1 MILYY
6 LGVIWR
12 VFLTSYV
19 KHFYV
24 VLVTGSGT
32 GIGRELA
39 LHFARHQCRLVLW
52 NNAQETNDE
61 TAELCRSLGAEA
73 VAYTVNVADRALVY
87 KTADEVRQQFGHVDI
102 VVNNAGVGYPLKQ
115 FFKMEDELHDRVID
129 VNLKSVIWMAK
140 AFLPPMI
147 EKRSGHFVSIGSMLS
162 HLTCPVDSSTD
173 YSGSKFGVWGVMEV
187 LEHSLWFRRIYDVKF
202 TTCFPT
208 FVRTAFIDDMPSVF
222 ALRYVVHALFRD
234 FGGFPVISANDCAQ
248 QITQGI
254 ELERRFVFIPGR
266 QAWIFFFKGMLP
278 WNLYSKVVLGGFK
291 ACPF

>member
-1 MILYY
+1 
-6 LGVIWR
+6 
-12 VFLTSYV
+12 
-19 KHFYV
+19 
-24 VLVTGSGT
+24 
-32 GIGRELA
+32 
-39 LHFARHQCRLVLW
+39 
-52 NNAQETNDE
+52 
-61 TAELCRSLGAEA
+61 
-73 VAYTVNVADRALVY
+73 
-87 KTADEVRQQFGHVDI
+87 
-102 VVNNAGVGYPLKQ
+102 
-115 FFKMEDELHDRVID
+115 
-129 VNLKSVIWMAK
+129 MAK

-162 HLTCPVDSSTD
+162 HLTCPGESGFIWFHYRTSGFAVDSSTD

-266 QAWIFFFKGMLP
+266 QAWIFFFKGYVVLTLLASDYRSNFRMLP